1 MLVITLP
8 VLINPITFSLI
19 IITIVLGTLLVITSS
34 HWFLVWV
41 GFEINILA
49 IIPLLT
55 KQHNPRSTEAATKYF
70 LTQATASILLMI
82 AAIINLIHTGHWSV
96 LKLINPTA
104 STIITIALAMKLG
117 LSPFHFWVPEVTQG
131 IPLSSGL
138 ILLTWQKL
146 APLSILYI
154 ISPTINLDLLII
166 IALLSIAIGG
176 WGGLNQTQLRKIIA
190 YSSIA
195 HIGWI
200 ISILT
205 YNSTIILLNLY
216 IYIPMTITTFLLL
229 IITSSTTTT
238 SLSHTWNKLPLTTTI
253 VFITILSL
261 GGLPPLTGFLPK
273 WLIIQEIVKNNNI
286 IISTIITLLALLS
299 LYFYTRITYTTSL
312 TIFPTSNN
320 TKITWQYKYPKQM
333 SCLSPII
340 ITSTLFLPIS
350 PIISILE

>member
-8 VLINPITFSLI
+8 ILINPITFSLI
-19 IITIVLGTLLVITSS
+19 IITIISGTLLVITSS
-34 HWFLVWV
+34 HWFLIWV

-70 LTQATASILLMI
+70 MTQATASIFLII
-82 AAIINLIHTGHWSV
+82 AAIINLLYTGHWSIQ
-96 LKLINPTA
+96 KLINPTA
-104 STIITIALAMKLG
+104 SIIMTIALAIKLG

-131 IPLSSGL
+131 IPLLSGL

-154 ISPTINLDLLII
+154 ISPLININILII

-200 ISILT
+200 MSILT
-205 YNSTIILLNLY
+205 YNPTIILLNLY
-216 IYIPMTITTFLLL
+216 IYIPITITTFSLL
-229 IITSSTTTT
+229 IINSTTTTT
-238 SLSHTWNKLPLTTTI
+238 SLSHIWNKLPLITI
-253 VFITILSL
+253 IILTLILSL

-273 WLIIQEIVKNNNI
+273 WLIIQELVKNNNI
-286 IISTIITLLALLS
+286 IISTIIALLALLN

-312 TIFPTSNN
+312 TIFPTTNN
-320 TKITWQYKYPKQM
+320 TKIIWQFKYPKQT
-333 SCLSPII
+333 LYTPPII
-340 ITSTLFLPIS
+340 IISTLILPIS
-350 PIISILE
+350 PIVLILE